1 MSTRV
6 SLEGDE
12 YIEIFNGEDYKSCGS
27 DTYGIRIGE
36 LSIAD
41 IKLEQMVRLAQ
52 AVVNHLIVCGHRFE
66 LRQLQGEY
74 HDSLEVWKPSVPDMP
89 NIPPPPP
96 KKGNN
101 DGGHMCL
108 GEGEGMTMNNVVWRD
123 KYPRIDITVKDFR
136 NLPATD
142 IFSWLHD
149 HRYVVINDELSFV
162 IHIGLAGLIQ
172 CGRTLTL
179 WYQRSDPHDRF
190 LEVLCVEEKRP
201 VQEE

>member
-1 MSTRV
+1 MPNIPPPPPKR
-6 SLEGDE
+6 
-12 YIEIFNGEDYKSCGS
+12 
-27 DTYGIRIGE
+27 
-36 LSIAD
+36 
-41 IKLEQMVRLAQ
+41 
-52 AVVNHLIVCGHRFE
+52 
-66 LRQLQGEY
+66 EY
-74 HDSLEVWKPSVPDMP
+74 HDSLETRKPSVVPDMP

-96 KKGNN
+96 KRGSN

-123 KYPRIDITVKDFR
+123 KYPKIDITVKDFR

-149 HRYVVINDELSFV
+149 HRYIVINDELSFV